1 MHAAEQ
7 AQRDAICAAFD
18 AGASLRQIAK
28 KALLS
33 HEQVRRIVRDR
44 RRESTGAYLVTV
56 ERRGVSPLE
65 SQLVVRASSKRAAG
79 ELASWLAERNRGG
92 SFEATKVRRAP
103 RGEPLDYDDADV
115 LGH

>member
-1 MHAAEQ
+1 
-7 AQRDAICAAFD
+7 
-18 AGASLRQIAK
+18 
-28 KALLS
+28 
-33 HEQVRRIVRDR
+33 
-44 RRESTGAYLVTV
+44 
-56 ERRGVSPLE
+56 
-65 SQLVVRASSKRAAG
+65 VRATSKRAAG